1 MHQPLNELLVC
12 PKYFGWFWVQ
22 CWLPLGC
29 RVVNMSSLF
38 LMNSTWFAFKL
49 LNQFTSFKFFTYVAK
64 TFASLNPHREEDR
77 GIAINH
83 CLTHCTEVHFVS
95 FFSGEFITAIVV
107 NPPERKLAKRIS
119 VHCAGFAHNLEL
131 LNSWDRDTSCNIL
144 LWWPVLS
151 ILQQAWKSL
160 IKTALPRFK
169 ILTQLVQSVEP
180 CFLIW
185 SQCSYW
191 GGVMTRSKSD
201 PPLITTTI
209 KPCKVQEKY
218 FYFLTRL
225 KSLSV

>member
-22 CWLPLGC
+22 CGLPLGC

-107 NPPERKLAKRIS
+107 NPPERKRAKRIS
-119 VHCAGFAHNLEL
+119 VQCFFL
-131 LNSWDRDTSCNIL
+131 LSYSWLLSIAAQGRKLVHEKKL
-144 LWWPVLS
+144 LW
-151 ILQQAWKSL
+151 KY
-160 IKTALPRFK
+160 
-169 ILTQLVQSVEP
+169 LVSEEYVKNMA
-180 CFLIW
+180 FFI
-185 SQCSYW
+185 
-191 GGVMTRSKSD
+191 
-201 PPLITTTI
+201 
-209 KPCKVQEKY
+209 
-218 FYFLTRL
+218 
-225 KSLSV
+225 